1 MKERMFKIWD
11 NQLNEYRWDW
21 QWFTTSNAVD
31 SLADFHSID
40 WKWVNDDDSEQT
52 IYEFLDTLKSEEE
65 RLSFLM
71 EHWDWDIHHCIFRA
85 SDVCIG
91 WDYYRDDTL
100 DEFIADHA
108 DINEVEME
116 TRFYFNND
124 KK

>member
-1 MKERMFKIWD
+1 MKDEFG
-11 NQLNEYRWDW
+11 NELRDEE
-21 QWFTTSNAVD
+21 
-31 SLADFHSID
+31 
-40 WKWVNDDDSEQT
+40 WKVQFDDCT
-52 IYEFLDTLKSEEE
+52 IYEFLDMLESEEE
-65 RLSFLM
+65 RLSYLLDY
-71 EHWDWDIHHCIFRA
+71 WDWDIHHCIFRA